1 MTFTFP
7 EADTSVRDEPTHD
20 LQSITQFIYRE
31 ARLADEHDYD
41 GWEQLWTDDAL
52 YWVPV
57 PGSREDPMKHVSV
70 IYDNRN
76 RIRTRLTQLRTGK
89 RWAQSPASNLR
100 RVISN
105 IEVLETHDTEV
116 VVGANFVLFEAKERF
131 VETWAGRVTYKIRSV
146 DGELRLA
153 GKTVD
158 LVNAGQ
164 PLSSMGF
171 LI

>member
-1 MTFTFP
+1 MTSTL
-7 EADTSVRDEPTHD
+7 ANGDAGTSTGSTLD
-20 LQSITQFIYRE
+20 LQAITQFIYRE

-41 GWEQLWTDDAL
+41 AWEELWTDDAL

-57 PGSREDPMKHVSV
+57 AGSREDPIKHVSV

-100 RVISN
+100 RVVSN
-105 IEVLETHDTEV
+105 IEVLEENGDEV
-116 VVGANFVLFEAKERF
+116 VVGANFMLFEAKERF
-131 VETWAGRVTYKIRSV
+131 IETWAGRITYKIRSV
-146 DGELRLA
+146 GGELRLA

-158 LVNAGQ
+158 LVNADQ
-164 PLSSMGF
+164 PLSSVGF

>member
-1 MTFTFP
+1 MTSTIP
-7 EADTSVRDEPTHD
+7 NGDTTASDGSTID
-20 LQSITQFIYRE
+20 LQALTQFIYRE
-31 ARLADEHDYD
+31 ARMADEHDYD
-41 GWEQLWTDDAL
+41 GWEALWTDDAL

-57 PGSREDPMKHVSV
+57 AGAREDPMKHVSV

-89 RWAQSPASNLR
+89 RWAQAPASNLR

-105 IEVLETHDTEV
+105 IEVLEVQDSGV
-116 VVGANFVLFEAKERF
+116 LVGANFVLFEAKERF
-131 VETWAGRVTYKIRSV
+131 VETWAGRITYKIRSV

-158 LVNAGQ
+158 LVNADQ

>member
-7 EADTSVRDEPTHD
+7 EGDTSARDEPTHD
-20 LQSITQFIYRE
+20 LQSITQFVYRE

-41 GWEQLWTDDAL
+41 GWEQLWTEDAL
-52 YWVPV
+52 YWVPL
-57 PGSREDPMKHVSV
+57 PRSRENPMKHVSV

-76 RIRTRLTQLRTGK
+76 RIRTRLAQLRTGK

-116 VVGANFVLFEAKERF
+116 VVGANFMLFEAKERF

-153 GKTVD
+153 SKTVD
-158 LVNAGQ
+158 LVNAGK

>member
-1 MTFTFP
+1 MTFALSAGNTGVS
-7 EADTSVRDEPTHD
+7 EESTHD
-20 LQSITQFIYRE
+20 LQAITQFIYRE

-41 GWEQLWTDDAL
+41 SWEALWTDDAL

-57 PGSREDPMKHVSV
+57 AGAREDPMKHVSV

-105 IEVLETHDTEV
+105 IEVLEVLDSDV

-146 DGELRLA
+146 DGELRLV

-158 LVNAGQ
+158 LVNADQ